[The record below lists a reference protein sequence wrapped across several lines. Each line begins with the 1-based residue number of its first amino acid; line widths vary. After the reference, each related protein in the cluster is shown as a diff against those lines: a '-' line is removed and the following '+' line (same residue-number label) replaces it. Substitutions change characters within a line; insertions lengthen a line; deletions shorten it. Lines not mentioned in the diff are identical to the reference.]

1 MNKIRPER
9 ELMERMQS
17 NPIEFFK
24 IAWPEIYIWDKL
36 EEVSLA
42 LVNNRR
48 VVVPSGHGVGKTWL
62 AARLALW
69 FLHCFYPSKV
79 ITTAPT
85 WPQVEM
91 LLWSEIKAAYN
102 TSNIQLGGR
111 LLTTDLKI
119 KDDWFA
125 TGFST
130 RGKAAEREFGTPKFQ
145 GYHSENILIV
155 LDEAPGVEHEIWTS
169 VGSLVVGENNK
180 IFAIGNPTSPS
191 GDFYNACKSPLWKKI
206 KISSFDHPNV
216 REEKIFVPGAVTRQW
231 IEERR
236 QEWGEGS
243 PLWQAKILGD
253 FPSEGSDTL
262 IPLAWAEAC
271 VGLDLGTGGMKR
283 LGVDVA
289 RFGDDK
295 TALSVILGATALP
308 IEAVNKK
315 DTVWTSGRVQVLNK
329 THNFEHIGID
339 DTGVGGGVTDILTN
353 EGLPVEPFNFGASPI
368 DDRMFDNLCTEIY
381 WNLREDIRLQKIS
394 LPDDKELVNQLC
406 SRKFLFT
413 RKGKYRLESKED
425 MRKRGLPSPDKADAL
440 AIANSVGRLNE
451 MPHVS
456 IISID
461 DDDL

>member
-1 MNKIRPER
+1 MKKRQQR
-9 ELMERMQS
+9 TLMEKYRS
-17 NPIEFFK
+17 DPIEFFK
-24 IAWPEIYIWDKL
+24 LAWPDIYIWDKL
-36 EEVSLA
+36 EEVAFALA
-42 LVNNRR
+42 QNRR
-48 VVVPSGHGVGKTWL
+48 VIVPSGHGVGKTWI

-69 FLHCFYPSKV
+69 FLTCFFPSKV

-91 LLWSEIKAAYN
+91 LLWSEIKSAYHS
-102 TSNIQLGGR
+102 SNIPLGGR
-111 LLTTDLKI
+111 VLSTDLKI
-119 KDDWFA
+119 SDDWFA

-145 GYHSENILIV
+145 GYHSENILIL
-155 LDEAPGVEHEIWTS
+155 LDEAPGVEHEIWLS
-169 VGSLVVGENNK
+169 VESLIVGVNNK
-180 IFAIGNPTSPS
+180 ILGIGNPTSPS

-216 REEKIFVPGAVTRQW
+216 REDRVIVPGAVTRQW

-236 QEWGEGS
+236 QEWVEGS
-243 PLWQAKILGD
+243 PLWQAKILGE
-253 FPSEGSDTL
+253 FPSEGTDTL
-262 IPLAWAEAC
+262 IPLSWVEAC
-271 VGLDLGTGGMKR
+271 VGLDLGTGGVKR

-295 TALSVILGATALP
+295 TALCAILGATVAP

-315 DTVWTSGRVQVLNK
+315 DTVWTAGRVQILNK
-329 THNFEHIGID
+329 THQFDYIGID

-353 EGLPVEPFNFGASPI
+353 EGLNVEGMNFGSSPI

-394 LPDDKELVNQLC
+394 LPDDKDLINQLC
-406 SRKFLFT
+406 SRKYIFT

-440 AIANSVGRLNE
+440 AIANSVGRLSS
-451 MPHVS
+451 MPQIS

-461 DDDL
+461 DDEL